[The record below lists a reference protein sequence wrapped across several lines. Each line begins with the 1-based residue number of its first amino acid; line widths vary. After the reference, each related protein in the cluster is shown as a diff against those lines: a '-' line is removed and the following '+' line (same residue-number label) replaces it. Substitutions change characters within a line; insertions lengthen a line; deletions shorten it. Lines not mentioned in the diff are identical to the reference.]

1 MALTPPKFPT
11 EPTSPMWQPPRP
23 EVSPTP
29 PSPMERRTT
38 WTSRLSALPY
48 KPSVESLRPNWAK
61 RAAPARRG
69 VDQPF
74 APPSAAGALRA
85 SLPRFSFSL
94 KPGTTLPPVR
104 PLRPLKLK
112 STWSQ
117 STAASPP
124 PVPAY
129 PAKARRAAHPNPKL
143 ALDLDQSPTSTF
155 YIDLERDAVVPVG
168 PTPRPISYEMF
179 PEDVVDPD
187 QPVTR
192 SVRSQWVRADS
203 DTSSV
208 TR

>member
-1 MALTPPKFPT
+1 MESIRPT
-11 EPTSPMWQPPRP
+11 
-23 EVSPTP
+23 
-29 PSPMERRTT
+29 
-38 WTSRLSALPY
+38 
-48 KPSVESLRPNWAK
+48 WAK

-74 APPSAAGALRA
+74 AAPAATRVAA
-85 SLPRFSFSL
+85 ALPRFSFSL
-94 KPGTTLPPVR
+94 KPGTVLPPVR

-124 PVPAY
+124 PIPAV
-129 PAKARRAAHPNPKL
+129 PAKARRAPRANPKL
-143 ALDLDQSPTSTF
+143 SLDLSQSPTSTF

-168 PTPRPISYEMF
+168 PAVRPISYEMF